1 MFLFLTCGADFFDR
15 VTDQMMKKLLLISSG
30 EPAGIGPDLCLML
43 AERHY
48 FAYQQQNVLILILAD
63 MHLLRSRAKQLNL
76 AVDMV
81 VTDLHSIN
89 DRLVKKTVVKR
100 QLVKNQLL
108 VWHVPSSVSVVPG
121 QLHQA
126 NADYVLR
133 QLKLATQAC
142 LARQADGLITCPVHK
157 GVINQA
163 GHAFSGHTEYL
174 QKLSRSRRTVM
185 MLANPFMRVALV
197 TTHLPLSA
205 VAKAI
210 NAENLEET
218 ILITAQAL
226 RQYFAI
232 TRPRITLAGLNPHA
246 GENGYLGTEEQEVML
261 PLIKALQKRDDMELT
276 GPVAAD
282 TMFVAYAQATDCFL
296 AMYHD
301 QGLAVI
307 KYADFAHTVNIT
319 LGLPFVRTSVDH
331 GTALDLAGTGKADP
345 ASLLSAIDYAVRLN
359 SA

>member
-1 MFLFLTCGADFFDR
+1 MFLFLTCVADCFDR

-48 FAYQQQNVLILILAD
+48 FAYQQQNMLILILAD
-63 MHLLRSRAKQLNL
+63 TYLLQSRAKQLNL
-76 AVDMV
+76 TVDIV
-81 VTDLHSIN
+81 VANLHSIN
-89 DRLVKKTVVKR
+89 DLPVKKALLKR

-142 LARQADGLITCPVHK
+142 LARQVDGLITCPVHK

-174 QKLSRSRRTVM
+174 QALSQSKRTVM
-185 MLANPFMRVALV
+185 MLANPAMRVALV
-197 TTHLPLSA
+197 TTHLPISA

-210 NAENLEET
+210 NAEKLEET
-218 ILITAQAL
+218 ILIIAQAL
-226 RQYFAI
+226 RQHFAI
-232 TRPRITLAGLNPHA
+232 TKPRITLAGLNPHA
-246 GENGYLGTEEQEVML
+246 GEHGYLGTEEQKVMI
-261 PLIKALQKRDDMELT
+261 PLIKTLQQSDDLELI
-276 GPVAAD
+276 GPAAAD
-282 TMFVAYAQATDCFL
+282 TMFVTYAQVTDCFL

-345 ASLLSAIDYAVRLN
+345 ASLLSAIDYAVHLK